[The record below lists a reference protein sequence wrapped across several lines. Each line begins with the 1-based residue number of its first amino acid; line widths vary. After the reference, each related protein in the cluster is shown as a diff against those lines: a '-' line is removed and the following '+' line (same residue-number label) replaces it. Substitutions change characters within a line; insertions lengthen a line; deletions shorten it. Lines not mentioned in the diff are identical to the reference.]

1 MIARAPVRQ
10 PWRARAPVLELIGPA
25 AAGKSTLVTEL
36 QARAATMR
44 GPLAVWGLP
53 RSRLIAHGL
62 RLMPTFLRLA
72 RDPRP
77 PALAELAH
85 LVRLEALQE
94 AVERE
99 RSRSPGPI
107 LIDEG
112 PVFALTW
119 MEVFYPDRNGP
130 RFAAWRAQTLA
141 EWARTLDFVISI
153 DAPDPALLHRI
164 RTRPKEHAVKDAPDD
179 EVRAFTAR
187 FRTAFGHVLGDLR
200 AHGGPEIV
208 TFVTGNE
215 PRERTVERVLQAI
228 SEAADGD

>member
-1 MIARAPVRQ
+1 VSTSAPVRQ
-10 PWRARAPVLELIGPA
+10 PRRARAPVLELIGPA
-25 AAGKSTLVTEL
+25 AAGKSTLAKEL

-77 PALAELAH
+77 PALAY

-94 AVERE
+94 AVEWE
-99 RSRSPGPI
+99 RPRSPGAI

-164 RTRPKEHAVKDAPDD
+164 RTRPKGHAVKDAPDD

-187 FRTAFGHVLGDLR
+187 FRTAFRHVLGDLR

-208 TFVTGNE
+208 TFLTGNE

>member
-1 MIARAPVRQ
+1 MGASAPLRQ
-10 PWRARAPVLELIGPA
+10 PRRARAPVLELIGPA
-25 AAGKSTLVTEL
+25 AAGKSTLVKAL
-36 QARAATMR
+36 RARAATLR

-77 PALAELAH
+77 PALAELAY

-94 AVERE
+94 AVEWE
-99 RSRSPGPI
+99 RPRSPGAI

-130 RFAAWRAQTLA
+130 RFTAWRSRTLAAWAQTL
-141 EWARTLDFVISI
+141 DVVISI
-153 DAPDPALLHRI
+153 DAPDLALLHRL
-164 RTRPKEHAVKDAPDD
+164 RTRPKQHMVKDAPDS
-179 EVRAFTAR
+179 EVRAFMTQ
-187 FRTAFGHVLGDLR
+187 FRIAFGRVLRDLR

-215 PRERTVERVLQAI
+215 PRERTVDRVLQVI
-228 SEAADGD
+228 SGTADGD

>member
-1 MIARAPVRQ
+1 MIARAPVR
-10 PWRARAPVLELIGPA
+10 PRRRVHAPVLELIGPA
-25 AAGKSTLVTEL
+25 AAGKSTLVEDL
-36 QARAATMR
+36 RAKVGSMR
-44 GPLAVWGLP
+44 GPLAIWGLP
-53 RSRLIAHGL
+53 RTRLIAHGV
-62 RLMPTFLRLA
+62 RLMPTFIRLA

-85 LVRLEALQE
+85 LVRLETLQE

-99 RSRSPGPI
+99 RPRSPGAI

-130 RFAAWRAQTLA
+130 RFAAWRTQALA
-141 EWARTLDFVISI
+141 EWARTLDFVVSI
-153 DAPDPALLHRI
+153 DAPDPTLLHRM
-164 RTRPKEHAVKDAPDD
+164 RTRPKHHVVKDAPDD

-187 FRTAFGHVLGDLR
+187 FRAAFGRVLQDLR

-215 PRERTVERVLQAI
+215 PRERTAERVLAAI
-228 SEAADGD
+228 SEACDGD